1 MIIKAFRWNIVLRV
15 IVITF
20 LSLML
25 AYVLANKDW
34 FFTPLV
40 IIIFLFISIWSLIYY
55 IEKTNKDL
63 THFILSIKQSGFT
76 TSFPAGK
83 KGKAFR
89 RLSEAFNDVIEEFR
103 KVNLQRETHYQYL
116 QMLTDNIQAGI
127 ISFGADGRI
136 ELINPAALRL
146 LNVMRIGSIHEI
158 KAINSKLHQ
167 LISDAAPGQ
176 RHLVR
181 ALIGEREAQV
191 SIQVKELVMNETP
204 YKIVL
209 IQDLNQELEQ
219 QEVDAWQ
226 KLIRV
231 LTHEIMN
238 SVTPIV
244 SLTEAVN
251 TMLVE
256 KSGERKQ
263 LADLDKDD
271 TEDLFESFQTIEK
284 RSKGLLR
291 FVNAY
296 KDFTKTPELVF
307 SKVDVSQLIHRTVT
321 LFGSELDRLKIEMD
335 HSGVQEK
342 LFGKADAEW
351 LEQVLINII
360 KNAIDALEDKDRPK
374 IAIKAFQ
381 LNQRITVTI
390 VDNGGGMDKEVL
402 DKIFIPFFTT
412 KKKGTGI
419 GLSLSRQIMKLHKGS
434 LNVSSEW
441 GRGTMARIEWPND

>member
-1 MIIKAFRWNIVLRV
+1 MRVL
-15 IVITF
+15 VITT

-25 AYVLANKDW
+25 SYVLTNKDW

-40 IIIFLFISIWSLIYY
+40 LIILLVISIWSLVYY

-83 KGKAFR
+83 KGKVFR
-89 RLSEAFNDVIEEFR
+89 RLHEAFNDVIEEFR

-116 QMLTDNIQAGI
+116 QTLTDNIQAGI
-127 ISFGADGRI
+127 ISFSADGKI
-136 ELINPAALRL
+136 ELANPAALRL
-146 LNVMRIGSIHEI
+146 LNVMRLRSILEL
-158 KAINSKLHQ
+158 KAINNKLFQ
-167 LISDAAPGQ
+167 VISESEPGQ
-176 RHLVR
+176 RQLVR
-181 ALIGEREAQV
+181 TIISEREV
-191 SIQVKELVMNETP
+191 HLSIQVKELIMNEIT

-244 SLTEAVN
+244 SLTEAIN

-256 KSGERKQ
+256 KNGERKN
-263 LADLDKDD
+263 LENLDQDD
-271 TEDLFESFQTIEK
+271 KEDLFEGFETIEK

-307 SKVDVSQLIHRTVT
+307 SRVNLTELINRVIT
-321 LFGSELDRLKIEMD
+321 LFSSELQRLNIELD
-335 HSGVQEK
+335 QSGIQEK
-342 LFGKADAEW
+342 LYAKADAEW

-360 KNAIDALEDKDRPK
+360 KNAIEVLEDKDQAK
-374 IAIKAFQ
+374 IVINAFQ
-381 LNQRITVTI
+381 LNQRTTI
-390 VDNGGGMDKEVL
+390 SIIDNGGGMEKDVL

-419 GLSLSRQIMKLHKGS
+419 GLSLSRQIMKLHKGN
-434 LNVSSEW
+434 LTAMSEPDK
-441 GRGTMARIEWPND
+441 GTMVRLEW